1 VPRHLFV
8 PHLTMQLFLFSLT
21 LLAVSA
27 TVYFKD
33 DFSDPNWEARWVQ
46 STKRPAGER
55 GQVGLSAG
63 KYFVDEVKERGLK
76 TLEDARFYT
85 LSAEFPEFS
94 NEGKTLVFQYSLKQ
108 DQRIDCG
115 GGYLKLHPAGLDQ
128 VNYEGDSVYNVMFG
142 PDICGSTRRTHVILT
157 NKGKNHLITNDVTT
171 ETDIYTH
178 VYTLIIKPDN
188 TFQVLIDNKEVRAGT
203 LEDEFT
209 ILEPKQIPDP
219 AVSKPDDW
227 VDETHIDDPE
237 DVKPEGYDDIPAE
250 INDPEASKPADW
262 DDELD
267 GEWEAPKVPNP
278 DFKGPWRAKRIPN
291 PAYKGAWVHPLIA
304 NPKYVSDDTVYRYAS
319 FKYVGIEI
327 WQVKAGSIYG
337 NILVTDDVDLA
348 KKEADAVLTRVEGEK
363 AAEAKEEEEEKA
375 KAAAAAPPADGEE
388 EEEKEEL

>member
-1 VPRHLFV
+1 
-8 PHLTMQLFLFSLT
+8 MQLFLFSLT

-33 DFSDPNWEARWVQ
+33 DFSDPNWEQRWVV
-46 STKRPAGER
+46 STKRPAAER
-55 GQVGLSAG
+55 GEVGLSAG

-76 TLEDARFYT
+76 TLQDARFYA
-85 LSAEFPEFS
+85 LSAAFPEFS
-94 NEGKTLVFQYSLKQ
+94 NEGKDLVFQYSLKQ

-115 GGYLKLHPAGLDQ
+115 GGYLKLHPAGIDQ
-128 VNYEGDSVYNVMFG
+128 ATYEGDSVYNIMFG
-142 PDICGSTRRTHVILT
+142 PDICGSTRRTHVILN

-188 TFQVLIDNKEVRAGT
+188 TFTVLIDNKEVRSGSI
-203 LEDEFT
+203 EEEFT

-219 AVSKPDDW
+219 AISKPEDW
-227 VDETHIDDPE
+227 VDETQIDDPE
-237 DVKPEGYDDIPAE
+237 DVKPEGYDAIQAE
-250 INDPEASKPADW
+250 IDDPEAAKPADW

-278 DFKGPWRAKRIPN
+278 EFKGPWRPKRIAN
-291 PAYKGAWVHPLIA
+291 PAYKGPWVHPLIA
-304 NPKYVSDDTVYRYAS
+304 NPKYVADDTIYKFTSNAA
-319 FKYVGIEI
+319 VGIEI

-337 NILVTDDVDLA
+337 NILVTDDVELA
-348 KKEADAVLTRVEGEK
+348 KKEAEAVLARVEGEK

-375 KAAAAAPPADGEE
+375 KAAAAAPADHDDDD
-388 EEEKEEL
+388 EEKEEL

>member
-1 VPRHLFV
+1 
-8 PHLTMQLFLFSLT
+8 
-21 LLAVSA
+21 
-27 TVYFKD
+27 
-33 DFSDPNWEARWVQ
+33 
-46 STKRPAGER
+46 
-55 GQVGLSAG
+55 
-63 KYFVDEVKERGLK
+63 LK
-76 TLEDARFYT
+76 TQEDARFYT

-128 VNYEGDSVYNVMFG
+128 VNYEGDSVYNIMFG

>member
-1 VPRHLFV
+1 
-8 PHLTMQLFLFSLT
+8 MQLFLFSLT

-33 DFSDPNWEARWVQ
+33 DFSDPNWEQRWVV
-46 STKRPAGER
+46 STKRPAAER
-55 GQVGLSAG
+55 GEVGLSAG

-76 TLEDARFYT
+76 TLQDARFYA
-85 LSAEFPEFS
+85 LSAAFPEFS
-94 NEGKTLVFQYSLKQ
+94 NEGKDLVLQYSLKQ

-115 GGYLKLHPAGLDQ
+115 GGYLKLHPAGIDQ
-128 VNYEGDSVYNVMFG
+128 ATYEGDSVYNIMFG
-142 PDICGSTRRTHVILT
+142 PDICGSTRRTHVILN

-188 TFQVLIDNKEVRAGT
+188 TFTVLIDNKEVRSGSI
-203 LEDEFT
+203 EEEFT

-219 AVSKPDDW
+219 SISKPEDW
-227 VDETHIDDPE
+227 VDETQIDDPE
-237 DVKPEGYDDIPAE
+237 DVKPEGYDAIQAE
-250 INDPEASKPADW
+250 IDDPEAAKPADW

-278 DFKGPWRAKRIPN
+278 EFKGPWRPKRIAN
-291 PAYKGAWVHPLIA
+291 PAYKGPWVHPLIA
-304 NPKYVSDDTVYRYAS
+304 NPKYVADDTIYKFTSNAA
-319 FKYVGIEI
+319 VGIEI

-337 NILVTDDVDLA
+337 NILVTDDVELA
-348 KKEADAVLTRVEGEK
+348 KKEAEAVLARVEGEK

-375 KAAAAAPPADGEE
+375 KAAAAAPADHDDDD
-388 EEEKEEL
+388 EEKEEL

>member
-1 VPRHLFV
+1 
-8 PHLTMQLFLFSLT
+8 MQLFLFSLT

-33 DFSDPNWEARWVQ
+33 DFSDPNWEQRWVV
-46 STKRPAGER
+46 STKRPAAER
-55 GQVGLSAG
+55 GEVGLSAG

-76 TLEDARFYT
+76 TLQDARFYA
-85 LSAEFPEFS
+85 LSAAFPEFS
-94 NEGKTLVFQYSLKQ
+94 NEGKDLVLQYSLKQ

-115 GGYLKLHPAGLDQ
+115 GGYLKLHPAGIDQ
-128 VNYEGDSVYNVMFG
+128 ATYEGDSVYNIMFG
-142 PDICGSTRRTHVILT
+142 PDICGSTRRTHVILN

-188 TFQVLIDNKEVRAGT
+188 TFTVLIDNKEVRSGSI
-203 LEDEFT
+203 EEEFT

-219 AVSKPDDW
+219 SISKPEDW
-227 VDETHIDDPE
+227 VDETQIDDPE
-237 DVKPEGYDDIPAE
+237 DVKPEGYDAIRAE
-250 INDPEASKPADW
+250 IDDPEAAKPADW

-278 DFKGPWRAKRIPN
+278 EFKGPWRPKRIAN
-291 PAYKGAWVHPLIA
+291 PAYKGPWVHPLIA
-304 NPKYVSDDTVYRYAS
+304 NPKYVADDTIYKFTSNAA
-319 FKYVGIEI
+319 VGIEI

-337 NILVTDDVDLA
+337 NILVTDDVELA
-348 KKEADAVLTRVEGEK
+348 KKEAEAVLARVEGEK

-375 KAAAAAPPADGEE
+375 KAAAAAPADHDDDD
-388 EEEKEEL
+388 EEKEEL

>member
-1 VPRHLFV
+1 
-8 PHLTMQLFLFSLT
+8 MKLFLLLSLT
-21 LLAVSA
+21 VLAASA
-27 TVYFKD
+27 TVFFQD
-33 DFSDPNWEARWVQ
+33 DFSDANWESRWVY

-55 GQVGLSAG
+55 GEVGLSAG
-63 KYFVDEVKERGLK
+63 KYFEDEVKERGLK

-94 NEGKTLVFQYSLKQ
+94 NKGKTLVFQYSLKQ

-128 VNYEGDSVYNVMFG
+128 KNYEGDSVYNVMFG

-157 NKGKNHLITNDVTT
+157 HGGKNHLITNDVST

-188 TFQVLIDNKEVRAGT
+188 TFQVLIDNKEVRAGNF
-203 LEDEFT
+203 EDDFT
-209 ILEPKQIPDP
+209 ILEPKQINDP
-219 AVSKPDDW
+219 AVSKPSDW

-237 DVKPEGYDDIPAE
+237 DVKPEGYDE
-250 INDPEASKPADW
+250 IQPEIDDPEAAKPADW

-278 DFKGPWRAKRIPN
+278 EYKGPWKAKKIPN
-291 PAYKGAWVHPLIA
+291 PAYKGPWTHPKIDNPAYVADA
-304 NPKYVSDDTVYRYAS
+304 NLYAYDS

-327 WQVKAGSIYG
+327 WQVKAGSIFG
-337 NILVTDDVDLA
+337 NILVTDDVDAA
-348 KKEADAVLTRVEGEK
+348 KTAADNVLTRVEGEK
-363 AAEAKEEEEEKA
+363 AAEKKEEEAERA
-375 KAAAAAPPADGEE
+375 KAEAEAAANKDKDDDDEDDKGDKD
-388 EEEKEEL
+388 EKEDL